1 MVQPSRVKPLRSLIQ
16 RAHYS
21 SVTIMKKLVIVVCV
35 LVVVGFVLLAV
46 VTLGSL
52 ILGGGFDP

>member
-1 MVQPSRVKPLRSLIQ
+1 
-16 RAHYS
+16 
-21 SVTIMKKLVIVVCV
+21 MKKLVIVVCV